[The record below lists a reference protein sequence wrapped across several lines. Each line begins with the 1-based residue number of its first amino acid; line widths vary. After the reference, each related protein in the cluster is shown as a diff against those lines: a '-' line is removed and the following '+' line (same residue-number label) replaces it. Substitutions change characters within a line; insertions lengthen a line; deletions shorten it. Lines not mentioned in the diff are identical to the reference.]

1 MGTDKIRH
9 LLLVGGK
16 FYWQPSKTISALG
29 MSPEALGRDEGSA
42 RSRAIALNNL
52 ADDLRRGAKTGCN
65 GPRPGT
71 FAKLSADFRV
81 SEEFA
86 DLKPRTQKDY
96 RYYLGKIEEAFGG
109 VMVRALTPKIIKT
122 YYKRVYKES
131 GRTWAYHILAMFRTV
146 LSWGMAE
153 DWLEINPA
161 LAVPM
166 KAPLKRK
173 VTWKPEETATYLPKA
188 KELGWHSIAAM
199 ALVFDSVGQSPVDV
213 RTLPKKA
220 YDGRCIDVTRAK
232 TGATDAPIPLFPEAV
247 AALDEYLAK
256 NPKLPEA
263 PLFTNDRIGGMWN
276 ESTLQKKHRLIRKAA
291 GLRSELQL
299 QDFRTT
305 AQTEGGAA
313 SGTVDELRALA
324 RHSTRS
330 AGEHYVMPTADNVES
345 IQGKRLAL
353 RAAKSIQTK
362 GA

>member
-1 MGTDKIRH
+1 LNLSGR
-9 LLLVGGK
+9 

-29 MSPEALGRDEGSA
+29 LSPEALGTDEGSA
-42 RSRAIALNNL
+42 RSRAITLNNL
-52 ADDLRRGAKTGCN
+52 ADELRKGAKTGIN
-65 GPRPGT
+65 GPRPGSVS
-71 FAKLSADFRV
+71 KLFLEYRG
-81 SEEFA
+81 SEEFGF
-86 DLKPRTQKDY
+86 LKPRTQKDY
-96 RYYLGKIEEAFGG
+96 AYYLGKIEAEFGAFQ
-109 VMVRALTPKIIKT
+109 VRNMTPRPIKEHYKRMVRDH
-122 YYKRVYKES
+122 
-131 GRTWAYHILAMFRTV
+131 GRTWGYHVLAMWRTV
-146 LSWGMAE
+146 LSWGVAE
-153 DWLEINPA
+153 EWIADNPA

-166 KAPLKRK
+166 RAPLKRK
-173 VTWKPEETATYLPKA
+173 VVWKPEETAIYLPA
-188 KELGWHSIAAM
+188 ARALGWHSIAAM

-213 RTLPKKA
+213 RTLPRKA

-247 AALDEYLAK
+247 AALDDYLAK

-263 PLFTNDRIGGMWN
+263 PLFANDTIGGMWN